1 MAQTATT
8 ASATS
13 TGKQLP
19 EAGTYEIDQSHS
31 MVEFV
36 TRHLM
41 VTKVRG
47 HFSSFSGTITV
58 ADPPEQS
65 SVEVTIDAASVETRD
80 AKRDEHL
87 MGPDFF
93 DVANNPAITFRS
105 TAVEVTGD
113 NRGRVTGDLTILG
126 QSRPVTLDA
135 TFHGGFSDPWG
146 GSRIAFEARTDVDR
160 EAWGLSWN
168 VALETGGVLVGKKVR
183 LELTVEAVKK

>member
-1 MAQTATT
+1 MSQTTTT

-13 TGKQLP
+13 AGHQLP
-19 EAGTYEIDQSHS
+19 DAGTYEIDQSHS

-58 ADPPEQS
+58 ADPPGQS

-80 AKRDEHL
+80 PKRDEHL
-87 MGPDFF
+87 KGPDFF
-93 DVANNPAITFRS
+93 DVDNNPAITFRS

-113 NRGRVTGDLTILG
+113 NRFRVTGDLTILG

-135 TFHGGFSDPWG
+135 TFDGSFSDPWG
-146 GSRIAFEARTDVDR
+146 GSRIAFEARTEVDR

-168 VALETGGVLVGKKVR
+168 VALETGGVLVAKKAQ
-183 LELTVEAVKK
+183 LELTVEAVRT